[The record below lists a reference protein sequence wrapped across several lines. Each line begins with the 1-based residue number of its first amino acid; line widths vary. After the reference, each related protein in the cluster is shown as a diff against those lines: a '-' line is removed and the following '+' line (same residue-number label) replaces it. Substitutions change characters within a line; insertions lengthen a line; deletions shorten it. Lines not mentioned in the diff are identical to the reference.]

1 MSHSWPTVGVHHING
16 WFRFSR
22 KLLKLVTSKY
32 LVDARPS
39 GLSFLIG
46 NDIISWLLSVGWKS
60 HYCIAFESYSGRS
73 ISITTQP
80 ILRKLTVLERAIRVI
95 YFLLFELIDILLLC
109 LEKSIKFVTNIIEW
123 RWMASRFCI
132 TPPVGEL
139 SCFFLFCVNNNHC
152 FMSSRILSVYFG
164 ERDEN
169 QVIKTSSEID
179 SEILF
184 CFLYS
189 TENSSFLE
197 NRKQSFI

>member
-1 MSHSWPTVGVHHING
+1 MLSLCVEVIRHLCSLAPKMSHSWPTVGVHHING

-123 RWMASRFCI
+123 RWMASRFAQ
-132 TPPVGEL
+132 PHQLV
-139 SCFFLFCVNNNHC
+139 SFLV
-152 FMSSRILSVYFG
+152 
-164 ERDEN
+164 
-169 QVIKTSSEID
+169 
-179 SEILF
+179 F
-184 CFLYS
+184 CFA
-189 TENSSFLE
+189 
-197 NRKQSFI
+197 